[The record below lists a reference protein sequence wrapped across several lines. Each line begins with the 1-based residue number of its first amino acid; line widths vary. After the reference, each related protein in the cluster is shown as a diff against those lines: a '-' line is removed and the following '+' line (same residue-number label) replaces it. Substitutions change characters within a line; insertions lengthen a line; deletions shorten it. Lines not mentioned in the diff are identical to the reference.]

1 MLYVVLEADQNDTRV
16 VNPGMTVRKDENDM
30 SGNRTFAAAGTI
42 CLAMFLLG
50 FFDNFVTLIAQD
62 LGLWQFH
69 LMRAIMAVGILMLL
83 SRYGHARLAP
93 VRLWAVMV
101 RGGFAAVA
109 MLIYF
114 GCLAFLPIG
123 QVAAGLF
130 TAPIWVLLISALFL
144 GQPVGAIRLGAAIV
158 GFVGVLI
165 VLDPFANGLAPLAL
179 VPMAAGFFYAIGGIA
194 TRQWCEGESALSMLL
209 FFFLSLGLF
218 GLIGSIAMTVWAP
231 EAPAGADGFILRG
244 LVWPTPLGWGL
255 TVMQAVG
262 SLVAVG
268 LIFKGYQM
276 GEAAQVAIYEYLL
289 LPFAAGWSF
298 VLFGDPVPARAIFG
312 MALIIV
318 SGAIISLRSRVV

>member
-1 MLYVVLEADQNDTRV
+1 MAGD
-16 VNPGMTVRKDENDM
+16 
-30 SGNRTFAAAGTI
+30 RTLAAAGTI
-42 CLAMFLLG
+42 GLSMFMLG
-50 FFDNFVTLIAQD
+50 FFDNFVAMIARD

-69 LMRAIMAVGILMLL
+69 LMRAIMAVGLLVLL
-83 SRYGHARLAP
+83 SRFGRARLKP
-93 VRLWAVMV
+93 FRRWAVMV

-130 TAPIWVLLISALFL
+130 TAPIWVLLIGALFL
-144 GQPVGAIRLGAAIV
+144 GQPVGVTRISAAVV
-158 GFVGVLI
+158 GFAGVLI
-165 VLDPFANGLAPLAL
+165 VLNPFANGLDPVAL

-194 TRQWCEGESALSMLL
+194 TRQWCEGESAMSMLL
-209 FFFLSLGLF
+209 YFFLSLGLF
-218 GLIGSIAMTVWAP
+218 GLIGSVAMTFWVHNVP
-231 EAPAGADGFILRG
+231 PGTDGFILRG

-268 LIFKGYQM
+268 LIFKGYQL
-276 GEAAQVAIYEYLL
+276 GDAAQVAIYEYLL

-298 VLFGDPVPARAIFG
+298 VLFGDPVPARAVLG
-312 MALIIV
+312 MILIIV
-318 SGAIISLRSRVV
+318 SGAIISLRSRPV

>member
-1 MLYVVLEADQNDTRV
+1 MAGD
-16 VNPGMTVRKDENDM
+16 
-30 SGNRTFAAAGTI
+30 RTLAAAGTI
-42 CLAMFLLG
+42 GLSMFLLG
-50 FFDNFVTLIAQD
+50 FFDNFVALIARD

-69 LMRAIMAVGILMLL
+69 LMRATMAVGLLLLL
-83 SRYGHARLAP
+83 SLAGRARLKP
-93 VRLWAVMV
+93 IRHWAVMV

-130 TAPIWVLLISALFL
+130 TAPIWVLLIGALFL
-144 GQPVGAIRLGAAIV
+144 GQPVGVTRISAAVV

-165 VLDPFANGLAPLAL
+165 VLDPFANGLDPVAF
-179 VPMAAGFFYAIGGIA
+179 VPVAAGFFYAIGGIA

-209 FFFLSLGLF
+209 YFFLALGLF
-218 GLIGSIAMTVWAP
+218 GLMGSVVMTMWVHEVPPGP
-231 EAPAGADGFILRG
+231 EGFIVRG
-244 LVWPTPLGWGL
+244 MVWPTPMGWGL

-262 SLVAVG
+262 SLIAVG

-276 GEAAQVAIYEYLL
+276 GDAAQVAIYEYLL
-289 LPFAAGWSF
+289 LPFAAGWSL
-298 VLFGDPVPARAIFG
+298 VLFGDPVPARAVVG

-318 SGAIISLRSRVV
+318 SGAIISLRSRAV

>member
-1 MLYVVLEADQNDTRV
+1 MRA
-16 VNPGMTVRKDENDM
+16 KNDM
-30 SGNRTFAAAGTI
+30 SGNRTLVAAATI

-50 FFDNFVTLIAQD
+50 FFDNFVALIARD

-69 LMRAIMAVGILMLL
+69 LMRAIMAVGLLVLL
-83 SRYGHARLAP
+83 SMAGQARLRP
-93 VRLWAVMV
+93 IRRWAVMV
-101 RGGFAAVA
+101 RGGFAAIA

-130 TAPIWVLLISALFL
+130 TAPIWVLLIGALFF
-144 GQPVGAIRLGAAIV
+144 GHPVGVTRIGAAVV
-158 GFVGVLI
+158 GFAGVLI
-165 VLDPFANGLAPLAL
+165 VLDPFANGLNPVAF
-179 VPMAAGFFYAIGGIA
+179 VPVAAGFFYAIGGIA

-209 FFFLSLGLF
+209 YFFLALGLF
-218 GLIGSIAMTVWAP
+218 GFIGSVVMLVWAHEVP
-231 EAPAGADGFILRG
+231 IGAEGFIMRG
-244 LVWPTPLGWGL
+244 MVWPTPMGWGL

-276 GEAAQVAIYEYLL
+276 GDAAQVAIYEYLL

-298 VLFGDPVPARAIFG
+298 VLFGDPIPASAVLG

-318 SGAIISLRSRVV
+318 SGAIISLRSRTV

>member
-1 MLYVVLEADQNDTRV
+1 MRA
-16 VNPGMTVRKDENDM
+16 KNDM
-30 SGNRTFAAAGTI
+30 SGNRTLVAAATI

-50 FFDNFVTLIAQD
+50 FFDNFVALIARD

-69 LMRAIMAVGILMLL
+69 LMRAIRAVGLLVLL
-83 SRYGHARLAP
+83 SMAGQAL
-93 VRLWAVMV
+93 
-101 RGGFAAVA
+101 A

-130 TAPIWVLLISALFL
+130 TAPIWVLLIGALFF
-144 GQPVGAIRLGAAIV
+144 GHPVGVTRIGAAVV
-158 GFVGVLI
+158 GFAGVLI
-165 VLDPFANGLAPLAL
+165 VLDPFANGLNPVAF
-179 VPMAAGFFYAIGGIA
+179 VPVAAGFFYAIGGIA

-209 FFFLSLGLF
+209 YFFLALGLF
-218 GLIGSIAMTVWAP
+218 GFIGSVVMLVWAHEVP
-231 EAPAGADGFILRG
+231 IGAEGFIMRG
-244 LVWPTPLGWGL
+244 MVWPTPMGWGL

-276 GEAAQVAIYEYLL
+276 GDAAQVAIYEYLL

-298 VLFGDPVPARAIFG
+298 VLFGDPIPASAVLG

-318 SGAIISLRSRVV
+318 SGAIISLRSRTV